1 MNRLTQPFQ
10 IWKNPATL
18 KPQWQLRWLLPLL
31 GLALAAC
38 NAQEPPAQSTPT
50 VSPSLVSPSPSPTV
64 TPSASPTQQQQVY
77 REKSGLFQIALPRGY
92 THKTTGSG
100 VAFVSADQGFA
111 GAIDYG
117 SAEGKQLTTQ
127 QLEASLKAEFSNRL
141 QDVKWQTAQVQ
152 PDGSL
157 RIDWTGKDKT
167 GNTLDAISIVEQRG
181 NTIFVLNLFGVNK
194 PYQNYNTDA
203 EVIVNSYQIQ
213 PPAPSPTPQP
223 GSSPKSDQP
232 RPAPSA
238 APSSPTGR

>member
-1 MNRLTQPFQ
+1 MNRGVPHWNLEFDLGKVKR
-10 IWKNPATL
+10 IGG
-18 KPQWQLRWLLPLL
+18 LLLL
-31 GLALAAC
+31 MGVALSAC
-38 NAQEPPAQSTPT
+38 SPQEPQTEPTPAISL
-50 VSPSLVSPSPSPTV
+50 SPVLPSPSPTV
-64 TPSASPTQQQQVY
+64 TPSASPTPQQQVY
-77 REKSGLFQIALPRGY
+77 REKSGLFQIGFPKGY

-111 GAIDYG
+111 GAIDFG

-127 QLEASLKAEFSNRL
+127 QLEASLKAEFTNRL

-157 RIDWTGKDKT
+157 RLDWTGKDKT
-167 GNTLDAISIVEQRG
+167 GNNLDAVSIVEQRG

-213 PPAPSPTPQP
+213 PQSPGAASPGTASSGSPSPTPTSP
-223 GSSPKSDQP
+223 PPSGS
-232 RPAPSA
+232 RN
-238 APSSPTGR
+238 